1 MLLIAVCVAIS
12 GGLAEGWD
20 FVEKAAKGVVET
32 IRGFAGLGVQF
43 PSELGII
50 EWLWTNGIYA
60 TIVIAAALTTGYVF
74 TRKEKKKL
82 LGIISAIVGAVFLI
96 LTFA

>member
-1 MLLIAVCVAIS
+1 MAIS
-12 GGLAEGWD
+12 GGFAAGWN
-20 FVEKAAKGVVET
+20 FIEKAAKGVVET
-32 IRGFAGLGVQF
+32 IRGFVGLGLQF
-43 PSELGII
+43 PDELGIT

-60 TIVIAAALTTGYVF
+60 AIIAAAVTTGYVF

>member
-1 MLLIAVCVAIS
+1 MASS
-12 GGLAEGWD
+12 GGLAAGWN
-20 FVEKAAKGVVET
+20 FIEKAAKGVVET

-43 PSELGII
+43 PNELGVI
-50 EWLWTNGIYA
+50 EWLWTNGIYVA
-60 TIVIAAALTTGYVF
+60 IIAAALISGYGF